1 MHRILYAENA
11 EHIFCITEAWLNDT
25 VSDAMLDPLSCYN
38 IHRFVRPSKN
48 GGAVAVFINK
58 NINTE
63 CIYAQPEFS
72 CIECVCFDLI
82 ESDLRFLVIYR
93 PPEHNVQLMN
103 SICLYIE
110 SCCKDNK
117 TLIVIGDL
125 NCGNIDWVNHTVK
138 GDESQVH
145 FYNTV
150 IGLGFTQFID
160 LPTRGDN
167 ILDVL
172 LVNDP
177 QLISNISIDEPFS
190 TSDHAT
196 VNFKVKV
203 KVFIIFSIERIDI
216 GRKLIHNYAI

>member
-1 MHRILYAENA
+1 
-11 EHIFCITEAWLNDT
+11 
-25 VSDAMLDPLSCYN
+25 
-38 IHRFVRPSKN
+38 
-48 GGAVAVFINK
+48 
-58 NINTE
+58 
-63 CIYAQPEFS
+63 
-72 CIECVCFDLI
+72 
-82 ESDLRFLVIYR
+82 
-93 PPEHNVQLMN
+93 MN

-110 SCCKDNK
+110 SCCKDDK

-125 NCGNIDWVNHTVK
+125 NCGNIDWANHTVK

-172 LVNDP
+172 LCNDP

-196 VNFKVKV
+196 VNFIVNIMISDGRAVEVDFYDNFTLDNMHDLNDNYYCGSTAQYISSEVYNWSKADWASLGFS
-203 KVFIIFSIERIDI
+203 FI
-216 GRKLIHNYAI
+216 